1 MHGPGV
7 PATLAANV
15 ARGLGIALGAGRVV
29 TPLARCHSV
38 SLRASLP
45 YLCRIRAMRKTYTL
59 VQVAAAL
66 MTDPTGHHWGY
77 QLSRA
82 SGVRSGV
89 MYPILTRL
97 LAEGWLSDGWE
108 DPQTIKDKRP
118 PRRYYELTDEGRIQL
133 GAIVAEASHETRFQ
147 GIGRLAGGVA

>member
-1 MHGPGV
+1 
-7 PATLAANV
+7 
-15 ARGLGIALGAGRVV
+15 
-29 TPLARCHSV
+29 
-38 SLRASLP
+38 
-45 YLCRIRAMRKTYTL
+45 
-59 VQVAAAL
+59 
-66 MTDPTGHHWGY
+66 
-77 QLSRA
+77 
-82 SGVRSGV
+82 